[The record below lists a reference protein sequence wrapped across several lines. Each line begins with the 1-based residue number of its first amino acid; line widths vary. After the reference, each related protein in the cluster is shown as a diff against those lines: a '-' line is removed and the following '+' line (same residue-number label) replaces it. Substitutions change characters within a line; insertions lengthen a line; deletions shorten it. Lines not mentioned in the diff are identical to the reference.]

1 MQHARILI
9 SVGYALVSCGLGFAK
24 IEIERHIYHQYAPQI
39 SGIRQFI
46 CRRNTRQVLHF
57 GGIKGGEWVRHH
69 QLYRPFVL
77 VISKSY
83 IMASLFFV

>member
-9 SVGYALVSCGLGFAK
+9 SVGYALVPCGLGFAK
-24 IEIERHIYHQYAPQI
+24 IEIERHVYHQYAPQI

-57 GGIKGGEWVRHH
+57 GGIKGGSPPPTVPPICPCYIQE
-69 QLYRPFVL
+69 LY
-77 VISKSY
+77 Y
-83 IMASLFFV
+83 G